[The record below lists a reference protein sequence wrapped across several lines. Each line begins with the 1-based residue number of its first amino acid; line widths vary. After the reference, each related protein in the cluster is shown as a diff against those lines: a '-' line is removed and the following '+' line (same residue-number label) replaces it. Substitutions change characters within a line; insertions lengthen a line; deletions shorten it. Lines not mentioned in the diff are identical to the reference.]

1 MSWVRILPLAVG
13 TGGKKMKK
21 NVNLSKYFKNMTEE
35 YLALVQKFCKTFF
48 RKTSLATLCKLGT
61 RLIIRPFTPIKN
73 FPLLIPFI

>member
-35 YLALVQKFCKTFF
+35 YLALVQKFRKTFF
-48 RKTSLATLCKLGT
+48 
-61 RLIIRPFTPIKN
+61 P
-73 FPLLIPFI
+73 